1 MFMFHELKFEFG
13 TSYRV
18 TSCIPKP
25 IDRYDY
31 EYEKQKKSKIYWLSK
46 CKKTSKRNNRRVAA
60 NG

>member
-1 MFMFHELKFEFG
+1 MFVFHELKFEFG

-31 EYEKQKKSKIYWLSK
+31 EYEKQKKVKFIGCLNV
-46 CKKTSKRNNRRVAA
+46 KKLARETTEE
-60 NG
+60 